1 MSRFLRIYDLHYKHF
16 VHFSE
21 LAGASCQL
29 NSIPARDQQT
39 ALSLLAEL
47 AVQRG
52 TLSAVLDVI
61 RLLLS
66 LWYAC
71 QNDRDNRLNA
81 GLTQAPL
88 IPLLHRF
95 QLMHAAIPQP
105 SNEVMFESVFVF
117 VVLIFL
123 LISAVAILPFNTRCL
138 NG

>member
-1 MSRFLRIYDLHYKHF
+1 MLYTF

-29 NSIPARDQQT
+29 NSIPAHDQQT

-52 TLSAVLDVI
+52 TLNAMLDVI
-61 RLLLS
+61 RLLLN
-66 LWYAC
+66 LWCAC
-71 QNDRDNRLNA
+71 QNDRDNRLSA

-105 SNEVMFESVFVF
+105 TSEVTFSQYLLLLLFVLF
-117 VVLIFL
+117 
-123 LISAVAILPFNTRCL
+123 SCS
-138 NG
+138 